1 METRLKECAIEL
13 AQLTKDVEEFK
24 GTVYE
29 NYFRARAI
37 EVRNE
42 IAYLNEKKNQKK

>member
-1 METRLKECAIEL
+1 MLARLKECAIEL

-42 IAYLNEKKNQKK
+42 IAYLNERKGKEK